1 MREQLL
7 TALRAYYTGL
17 IAKHKLNIENLI
29 TNSIG
34 LADHGDLVATVSIEF
49 ESLAQYDE
57 QLQMVD
63 KYFKGK

>member
-1 MREQLL
+1 MRE
-7 TALRAYYTGL
+7 
-17 IAKHKLNIENLI
+17 H
-29 TNSIG
+29 SIG
-34 LADHGDLVATVSIEF
+34 LSDHGDLVATVSKEF